1 MTPAKLSYDPDIPP
15 VLKAITLL
23 FNNNVY
29 KIAFWLAI
37 IYVIPM
43 SIIPSGCLHVTFN
56 FVLQIISIS

>member
-1 MTPAKLSYDPDIPP
+1 MTPTKLSYDPDIPP

-37 IYVIPM
+37 ICAIPM
-43 SIIPSGCLHVTFN
+43 SIIPSEYLRVTYN
-56 FVLQIISIS
+56 LALQIISIL